1 MNLAFDPALEY
12 EREKKELDAREK
24 YHRNFGN
31 LLFNESYRNFFE
43 LLWYSQLPCFDIEN
57 ITSSAK
63 DEISLVKRCFW
74 KGHPMNCSSLFVM
87 RPTDRGMC
95 CSFNTENVEQTFKD
109 SMYKT
114 EIKRMQ
120 DQDKN
125 HSFES
130 SDLPTWYI
138 DRNEPTSSP
147 GQDKGL
153 KLILDAHTDMISSG
167 SVGDEF
173 EGFMAIID
181 GTNNYPLA
189 SRNSLIIRPGRK
201 TIVAMTASHVYGSEG
216 TRKIDSAKRDCYFSD
231 EYELDMHTKYS
242 QTNCLLECQLKYTRK
257 LLLNNSEGITDPSTN
272 ETYNASENLTESNLN
287 GRNSDC
293 SPWFYPST
301 DKHGTRW
308 CDPWETRHFQK
319 VMASVPD
326 MECSYC
332 LSDCNNTDYGFTVT
346 SAPFRRCDRTNIG
359 TSPLCNF
366 KNSYM
371 NPPIW
376 NKQVENEYTVAL
388 GKDKVPEYIKPNQE
402 KMANIRKYVISER
415 DAASLTFQSE
425 LKENPYYDAFEKDIS
440 IVDFYFS
447 KSTIMQFK
455 RSERMTWV
463 DYISQ
468 IGGLLGLAMG
478 FSIISAIEIVYWV
491 TIRLCRNVS
500 SSKVSAR
507 RNKKEWAT
515 KIDSIEDKYQKAAT
529 YKAPE

>member
-1 MNLAFDPALEY
+1 MES
-12 EREKKELDAREK
+12 EREEKELNAREA
-24 YHRNFGN
+24 YSRNFGN
-31 LLFNESYRNFFE
+31 LLFNESYKNFFE

-57 ITSSAK
+57 ITSTAK

-74 KGHPMNCSSLFVM
+74 KGIPMNCSSLFVM

-95 CSFNTENVEQTFKD
+95 CSFNTEKVEATFRD

-114 EIKRMQ
+114 EIQRMQ
-120 DQDKN
+120 DQDKR
-125 HSFES
+125 HSFEN
-130 SDLPTWYI
+130 SDLPEDWYG
-138 DRNEPTSSP
+138 DKSEPISSP

-181 GTNNYPLA
+181 GINNYPLS
-189 SRNSLIIRPGRK
+189 SRNSLMIRPGRK
-201 TIVAMTASHVYGSEG
+201 TSVAMTASHVYGSEG
-216 TRKIDSAKRDCYFSD
+216 TRKIDAAKRGCYFPD
-231 EYELDMHTKYS
+231 EYDLEMHKRYS
-242 QTNCLLECQLKYTRK
+242 QTNCLLECSLRYTRNQ
-257 LLLNNSEGITDPSTN
+257 LRNVSEETTNSTTNVSYNISEEQTDSKTN
-272 ETYNASENLTESNLN
+272 RSSN
-287 GRNSDC
+287 DC
-293 SPWFYPST
+293 SPWFYPIP
-301 DKHGTRW
+301 DQDVTRW
-308 CDPWETRHFQK
+308 CDPWETRHFRE

-326 MECSYC
+326 TECSHC

-346 SAPFRRCDRTNIG
+346 SAPFRRCDRTNLG

-376 NKQVENEYTVAL
+376 NHQVKNEYSVAL
-388 GKDKVPEYIKPNQE
+388 GQDKIPEYIQPNQE
-402 KMANIRKYVISER
+402 KLANIRKYVTSETE
-415 DAASLTFQSE
+415 AESLIFQSA
-425 LKENPYYDAFEKDIS
+425 LKEQPTYDAFEKDIS

-447 KSTIMQFK
+447 KSTIVQFK
-455 RSERMTWV
+455 RSERLTWV

-468 IGGLLGLAMG
+468 IGGLLGLCLG
-478 FSIISAIEIVYWV
+478 FSMISAIEILYWL

-507 RNKKEWAT
+507 QTKKEWAA
-515 KIDSIEDKYQKAAT
+515 KRISLEDRYRKAAT
-529 YKAPE
+529 YKTPE